1 MYIFNKKRRIL
12 IIKGDYLS
20 IVIFIYIEGNKAICR
35 NYAMLAMFYV
45 YSCLYAFFLQTT
57 SISRI
62 SSNILYRK
70 RDSSMNYKGMMKLA
84 GMFMLVPVVAS
95 GLKEQSG
102 KVLKQSTINQF
113 TIN

>member
-1 MYIFNKKRRIL
+1 
-12 IIKGDYLS
+12 
-20 IVIFIYIEGNKAICR
+20 
-35 NYAMLAMFYV
+35 
-45 YSCLYAFFLQTT
+45 
-57 SISRI
+57 
-62 SSNILYRK
+62 
-70 RDSSMNYKGMMKLA
+70 MNYKGMMKLA